1 VWNQELGAGRPGRGS
16 PVQFEIANR
25 ALTSQR
31 WAGTSELGSSLR
43 ELRDASCY
51 KMRVRGQMVVE
62 RIAEINKTIENI
74 SAKVELAAH
83 NVLVLRL
90 TIDNQETRR
99 DEIGEQ
105 QEEEEAAIR
114 ELKENIEEMIRERE
128 SRMST
133 GTNWLKR
140 LWRSAVLNAFPA
152 QRNCVQRN
160 LQMRAI
166 LERERPTFPELDLPT
181 SAYLPT
187 SEENREQEQKEEQER
202 VQRKMNEEL
211 EDREDRERELL
222 ASWVEEDTK
231 LECLRQ
237 LLAQHFHP
245 QWVGLVEQRNREIL
259 RTNEIAG
266 DF

>member
-1 VWNQELGAGRPGRGS
+1 MWNHKLGAGRPGRGS

-31 WAGTSELGSSLR
+31 GAGTSELGSLLR

-51 KMRVRGQMVVE
+51 KMRVRGQMVVD
-62 RIAEINKTIENI
+62 RIAEMNKTIENT

-90 TIDNQETRR
+90 TIDNQETLR
-99 DEIGEQ
+99 DRIGVQ

-128 SRMST
+128 ARMST

-140 LWRSAVLNAFPA
+140 LWRSAVLNAFPS
-152 QRNCVQRN
+152 QRNCVQGN

-166 LERERPTFPELDLPT
+166 LERERPTFPELNLPT

-187 SEENREQEQKEEQER
+187 SEENREQEEEQER
-202 VQRKMNEEL
+202 VQRQMNEEL
-211 EDREDRERELL
+211 EDREDRESELL
-222 ASWVEEDTK
+222 ANWVEEDTK
-231 LECLRQ
+231 LKCLTQ
-237 LLAQHFHP
+237 LLAQHFYP
-245 QWVGLVEQRNREIL
+245 QWVGLVEQRNREVL
-259 RTNEIAG
+259 RRNGIAG